1 MSATAQRKRSIFDE
15 SDDDDDDNTTS
26 SPHVKKSKCEE
37 EKKEEEPAGDVMTN
51 AESVCTNQQQQ
62 QQQQH
67 NSTKEKT
74 STGNK
79 PTTISDTRKK
89 KEKTSAGNKPAAI
102 SDTTKPRLTRAKCKP
117 GKPGKSVSEQSS
129 MKEKTSTGNKPA
141 AISDTT
147 KKKEKTS
154 AGNKPAAISDT
165 TKKKEKTSAGNK
177 PAISDTTKPRLTR
190 AKCKPGKS
198 VSEGETKKYK
208 KDLTDRDEKEQE
220 KIKTKKTDKTE
231 KKHEET
237 KPIKNM
243 KKTTDADNN
252 TVKKHTGTTANS
264 RPITEPP
271 GTPEKTA
278 KDEMAETSKTKVTL
292 SPAQRARME
301 QKRQQALLLKREKMN
316 RKNPYYMK
324 TPEKKEE
331 VKVVRI
337 NDTKLIDT
345 GGGFFIEEV
354 EGVSQDDLDAA
365 LQMVTEPVPL
375 FDDERPRCVECTRKF
390 NNSFLFRHFDHPVCD
405 DCKDNEEKHSLIP
418 KTDARNEYLLKDVDL
433 EMREPTLKF
442 IVRKNPHNSRWGDMK
457 LYLKLQIEKRA
468 LEVWGTEEALEEALA
483 KKEDQREINK
493 HKKFNKKMKEL
504 RMNVRSSLYTRATKT
519 HQHEYGEEEYL
530 PDEDEYSRTCLTC
543 GHSYTYDKL

>member
-15 SDDDDDDNTTS
+15 SDDDDDDNNTTS
-26 SPHVKKSKCEE
+26 SPQVKKSKCEE
-37 EKKEEEPAGDVMTN
+37 EEEPAGDVMTN
-51 AESVCTNQQQQ
+51 AESVSTNQQQQ
-62 QQQQH
+62 I
-67 NSTKEKT
+67 SMKKKT

-79 PTTISDTRKK
+79 AT
-89 KEKTSAGNKPAAI
+89 I
-102 SDTTKPRLTRAKCKP
+102 SDTTKPRLTRSKC
-117 GKPGKSVSEQSS
+117 KPGKSVSEQTS
-129 MKEKTSTGNKPA
+129 MKKKTSTGNKP
-141 AISDTT
+141 T
-147 KKKEKTS
+147 
-154 AGNKPAAISDT
+154 
-165 TKKKEKTSAGNK
+165 
-177 PAISDTTKPRLTR
+177 ISDTTKPRLTR

-198 VSEGETKKYK
+198 VSEGEKKYK
-208 KDLTDRDEKEQE
+208 KDLTDRDEKEHVKTNTTE
-220 KIKTKKTDKTE
+220 KTKAKKTGKTE

-237 KPIKNM
+237 KPIKNI
-243 KKTTDADNN
+243 KKTVDADN
-252 TVKKHTGTTANS
+252 TVKKHTESTVNS
-264 RPITEPP
+264 KQITEAP
-271 GTPEKTA
+271 GTPEKT
-278 KDEMAETSKTKVTL
+278 KDETAETSKKVTL

-301 QKRQQALLLKREKMN
+301 QKRQQALLLKQEKMN

-324 TPEKKEE
+324 TQEKKDE
-331 VKVVRI
+331 VKVIRI

-354 EGVSQDDLDAA
+354 EGVSQDDLEAA
-365 LQMVTEPVPL
+365 MQMVTEPVPL

-390 NNSFLFRHFDHPVCD
+390 NNSFLFHNFDHPVCD
-405 DCKDNEEKHSLIP
+405 DCRDNEEKHSLIP

-433 EMREPTLKF
+433 EKREPTLKF

-468 LEVWGTEEALEEALA
+468 LEVWGTEEELEEALT